1 VRLEAKLAL
10 LGIGT
15 ALLAVVLVAL
25 ISRRSTVFLVERRV
39 AEDDRRGVAAAL
51 IRVESWRAAR
61 GSWHGAQQMLDA
73 TAIEAQHDLLLLDD
87 TGHCVAASP
96 AALCAEEIRIG
107 PDERLTLRSRPGAR
121 ADVREVIGASNTTV
135 PGDGGSGKP
144 WTLFVLPSFPH
155 ELAMPARF
163 IDSLSASLW
172 LGGAIAAGIA
182 VIVSLLVARTLVRP
196 VRILIAEAGAMG
208 AGDLSRRVPVTGRSE
223 ISQLG
228 AAFNAMAEGL
238 ARQEQLRKDLL
249 HDVAHEL
256 RAPLTNIRCQ
266 LEAVQDGLARLEP
279 PAIASLH
286 EEVMLLSRLVDDL
299 RDIALAE
306 AGQLQLTLAPCD
318 VAAETRRVVEMVR
331 PAAAERRVVLA
342 LEAPPTAVARAD
354 AGRFVQ
360 ILNNLLSNAIRHSPS
375 PGAVRVVVRKEH
387 PWIAVDV
394 EDDGPGISPEHVPR
408 VFERFFRTDA
418 ARTREGGGAGLGLAI
433 VKQLTELQGGSVEV
447 SSVVGS
453 GTRFTVRLS
462 DYS

>member
-15 ALLAVVLVAL
+15 ALLAVVLIAL
-25 ISRRSTVFLVERRV
+25 ISPRSTLLLVERRV
-39 AEDDRRGVAAAL
+39 AEENRLGVAATL
-51 IRVESWRAAR
+51 DGVERWRVAN
-61 GSWHGAQQMLDA
+61 GSWHGVQSALDA
-73 TAIEAQHDLLLLDD
+73 AATKARHDLLLLDD
-87 TGHCVAASP
+87 KRHCVAASP
-96 AALCAEEIRIG
+96 AVLCAYEIQIG
-107 PDERLTLRSRPGAR
+107 PGDRLTLRNRPGAG
-121 ADVREVIGASNTTV
+121 ADLREIIGAPNASV
-135 PGDGGSGKP
+135 PGKGAVGKP
-144 WTLFVLPSFPH
+144 WTLFVLPSMPDTV
-155 ELAMPARF
+155 AVPAR
-163 IDSLSASLW
+163 ITDSLSASLW
-172 LGGAIAAGIA
+172 VGGTIAAGVA
-182 VIVSLLVARTLVRP
+182 VLVSLLVARTLVRP
-196 VRILIAEAGAMG
+196 LRTLIAEAGAMG

-223 ISQLG
+223 IGQLG
-228 AAFNAMAEGL
+228 AAFNTMAEGL

-318 VAAETRRVVEMVR
+318 IAVETRRVVDMVGS
-331 PAAAERRVVLA
+331 AAAARGVILA
-342 LEAPPTAVARAD
+342 LETPSTAMARAD
-354 AGRFVQ
+354 AGRFAQ

-375 PGAVRVVVRKEH
+375 PGTVLVKVREEH

-394 EDDGPGISPEHVPR
+394 EDAGPGIAPEHLPR

-418 ARTREGGGAGLGLAI
+418 ARTRESGGAGLGLAI
-433 VKQLTELQGGSVEV
+433 VKQLTEVHGGSVEV
-447 SSVVGS
+447 ASIVGS
-453 GTRFTVRLS
+453 GTRFTVRLPG
-462 DYS
+462 